1 MGAGVIS
8 EASYADALDAIV
20 GAALEPSR
28 WMDVLRRLAAMT
40 GCVAGGLTIEDAQT
54 RQGEPLVYFGFDEDH
69 VRKTFDHYLP
79 MNPLF
84 GIAPRMNTGLIVANG
99 DVVET
104 REFVKSEFYN
114 GWAKPQQLCCPVT
127 VVLQREGSSYCPL
140 TLVRPDG
147 TGNVSGSE
155 MRLLQRLAPHLIR
168 AMKTTIALE
177 RKAVE
182 AHCSE
187 VALDACDVAIAVLD
201 ADGTIVH
208 ANGGIERI
216 LAARED
222 VRSVKGVLT
231 LRSLEAD
238 GRLQTAVREAS
249 RQEGVGSDLKID
261 RDGKPPL
268 LLTVLPVR
276 NGVPLADFG
285 GRAARCVVIV
295 QDTVRER
302 EARLSFVSAAYNV
315 TPAERRLLSAI
326 VTGAGVA
333 TAAQA
338 LDISLSTAKTH
349 LCRLFD
355 KTGTGRQGELI
366 NLVLSSPASRAPY
379 RD

>member
-1 MGAGVIS
+1 MATGSIS
-8 EASYADALDAIV
+8 EASYADALDSIV

-84 GIAPRMNTGLIVANG
+84 CIAPRMNTGLIVANG
-99 DVVET
+99 DVVDT
-104 REFVKSEFYN
+104 REFVKTEFYN
-114 GWAKPQQLCCPVT
+114 GWAKPQHLCCPVT
-127 VVLQREGSSYCPL
+127 IVLQREGTSYCPL

-147 TGNVSGSE
+147 SGNVGCGE
-155 MRLLQRLAPHLIR
+155 MRLLRRLAPHLIR
-168 AMKTTIALE
+168 AMKTTITLE
-177 RKAVE
+177 RKAVA

-187 VALDACDVAIAVLD
+187 AALDACDISVVVLD
-201 ADGTIVH
+201 ADGVIVH
-208 ANGGIERI
+208 ANGGAERM
-216 LAARED
+216 LAERED
-222 VRSVKGVLT
+222 LKSVKGVLT
-231 LRSLEAD
+231 LCSLQAD
-238 GRLQTAVREAS
+238 SRLQAGIREAS
-249 RQEGVGSDLKID
+249 RPGGLGSDISVD
-261 RDGKPPL
+261 RQGKPPL
-268 LLTVLPVR
+268 LLTLLPVR
-276 NGVPLADFG
+276 NATPLADFG
-285 GRAARCVVIV
+285 GHAARCIVIV

-302 EARLSFVSAAYNV
+302 EARLGFVSAAYNI
-315 TPAERRLLSAI
+315 TPAERRLLRAI
-326 VTGAGVA
+326 VTGAGVS
-333 TAAQA
+333 TAAEA